1 MSLSARIL
9 THSRTVP
16 IMRTAMVVEHI
27 GSAELKDLVARGST
41 LDLSFPVSS
50 LERLAALSPLAGE
63 AARLTARFTFRSGS
77 EGRPQV
83 HLVVAGVVPLV
94 CQRCMAPLD
103 LPVAVDVLL
112 TLVCNDA
119 EAAGLADPFETVLLA
134 DGELVPAEVVE
145 DEVLAALPLVP
156 KHSETTT
163 CGRDEQVNSGELHRP
178 LAGLADL
185 LGRGDRQDDE

>member
-1 MSLSARIL
+1 
-9 THSRTVP
+9 
-16 IMRTAMVVEHI
+16 MRTAMVVERI

-50 LERLAALSPLAGE
+50 LERLAALSPAVGE
-63 AARLTARFTFRSGS
+63 GANLTARFTFRSGS

-83 HLVVAGVVPLV
+83 HLVVAGGVPLV
-94 CQRCMAPLD
+94 CQRCMEPLD
-103 LPVAVDVLL
+103 VPVAVDVLL
-112 TLVCNDA
+112 TLVARDA

-134 DGELVPAEVVE
+134 DGELVPAQVVE

-156 KHSETTT
+156 KHSATTPGGRPGGRA
-163 CGRDEQVNSGELHRP
+163 CGLEEQVNSGEMHRP

-185 LGRGDRQDDE
+185 LGRGDRQGDE